1 MSGDKTPFRTLFRN
15 SPMLRCLALYRLM
28 PGRFALTAGLFVLV
42 NIGVAFQQW
51 MVGRAVNDVEAGRAV
66 SRAADGSLDW
76 SVALHWLLA
85 IAGIAALRS
94 VLQYFGGIMSLVIG
108 QDLLTVLRER
118 ILAQVQRLDL
128 AYHWQHGVGELVTR
142 TTRDADKVRDAL
154 INFWRQ
160 VFETSLVLIAT
171 VGLLSWYHPW
181 LGVVPLAMT
190 LAGLALFV
198 AQTDRLVWLDRAV
211 GEAYDQVNQELSE
224 GVNGVRVIKSFGL
237 EAQRI
242 DIFARHVGL
251 FMSQARTA
259 LAYAASRIPL
269 PQTVVALSHVWI
281 LAFGAHLVQQG
292 RIGIGELVASLL
304 VANMLVFRIEG
315 IGRVMQVF
323 ADARSSAAR
332 IWELLDAEPGITGGP
347 DALPAGP
354 LGLRLQQV
362 GVRAPGGSTHILDDC
377 SFDIAPGEI
386 VAVVGSTG
394 AGKSTL
400 ASLLPRLLDAEEG
413 QVQVGSADTGW
424 QDVRT
429 LRLDELRRRVHVV
442 PQESFLFSDT
452 LEANLRV
459 SRPQASHVELLGA
472 LEQAGAGEV
481 LERLEH
487 GLQTRLGDRGV
498 TLSGGQRQRISLAR
512 ALVAQPDILVLD
524 DATSALDALTERRVL
539 DNIRRL
545 GHSGNGR
552 HGRPITV
559 LLIASKLSTLLLAD
573 RVALLAR
580 GRIVAEGTHRALTET
595 SAEYR
600 DLLGLNPN

>member
-1 MSGDKTPFRTLFRN
+1 
-15 SPMLRCLALYRLM
+15 MLRCLALYRLM

-51 MVGRAVNDVEAGRAV
+51 MVGRAVNDVEAGHAV

-76 SVALHWLLA
+76 TVALHWLLA

-251 FMSQARTA
+251 FMSQARAA

-332 IWELLDAEPGITGGP
+332 IWELLDAEPGIIGGP
-347 DALPAGP
+347 APLPAGP

-413 QVQVGSADTGW
+413 RVLVGSPEAGW

-429 LRLDELRRRVHVV
+429 LRLDELRHRVHVV

-459 SRPQASHVELLGA
+459 SRPQASHVELLDA

-600 DLLGLNPN
+600 DLLGLTPN

>member
-1 MSGDKTPFRTLFRN
+1 MPN
-15 SPMLRCLALYRLM
+15 PASP
-28 PGRFALTAGLFVLV
+28 
-42 NIGVAFQQW
+42 
-51 MVGRAVNDVEAGRAV
+51 
-66 SRAADGSLDW
+66 AA
-76 SVALHWLLA
+76 
-85 IAGIAALRS
+85 
-94 VLQYFGGIMSLVIG
+94 
-108 QDLLTVLRER
+108 
-118 ILAQVQRLDL
+118 
-128 AYHWQHGVGELVTR
+128 
-142 TTRDADKVRDAL
+142 
-154 INFWRQ
+154 
-160 VFETSLVLIAT
+160 
-171 VGLLSWYHPW
+171 P
-181 LGVVPLAMT
+181 
-190 LAGLALFV
+190 
-198 AQTDRLVWLDRAV
+198 
-211 GEAYDQVNQELSE
+211 
-224 GVNGVRVIKSFGL
+224 
-237 EAQRI
+237 
-242 DIFARHVGL
+242 AR
-251 FMSQARTA
+251 
-259 LAYAASRIPL
+259 
-269 PQTVVALSHVWI
+269 
-281 LAFGAHLVQQG
+281 
-292 RIGIGELVASLL
+292 
-304 VANMLVFRIEG
+304 
-315 IGRVMQVF
+315 
-323 ADARSSAAR
+323 
-332 IWELLDAEPGITGGP
+332 
-347 DALPAGP
+347 LPAGP

-413 QVQVGSADTGW
+413 RVLVGSPEAGW

-429 LRLDELRRRVHVV
+429 LRLDELRHRVHVV

-459 SRPQASHVELLGA
+459 SRPQASHVELLDA

-580 GRIVAEGTHRALTET
+580 GRIAAEGTHRALTET

-600 DLLGLNPN
+600 DLLGLTPN